1 MTFFGGN
8 FLTKIL
14 SLVCRFLIDLF
25 DDFRSATQWNSN
37 KLQRRH
43 FLRRWNY
50 WPLTSAFPFRTAS
63 ISPTRLLSSSFH
75 LICCRCF
82 RLWRI
87 SEWIF
92 FFDANGRAMN
102 SAALLPLTALS
113 STKPWPQAQFFLEPL
128 FFFFLLFFFILNISL
143 TYSRQVPLLITFRT
157 EIQSNSFAREIFQIF
172 VRLNETVDR
181 WFRATAYAT
190 NKSARKRP
198 VIKEK
203 GENNKRNQAK
213 RLFRSLTLLLRVKD
227 VDL

>member
-1 MTFFGGN
+1 MTFFWGN

-43 FLRRWNY
+43 FLRRWKY

-128 FFFFLLFFFILNISL
+128 FFFTIFLYFKHFVNIQPSGAVAYNVPNRNSVQFICKRNIWNI
-143 TYSRQVPLLITFRT
+143 RPIEWNRWPL
-157 EIQSNSFAREIFQIF
+157 IQSDGLCDE
-172 VRLNETVDR
+172 
-181 WFRATAYAT
+181 
-190 NKSARKRP
+190 
-198 VIKEK
+198 
-203 GENNKRNQAK
+203 
-213 RLFRSLTLLLRVKD
+213 
-227 VDL
+227 